1 MLTYTT
7 IPRGAGVTSRFVT
20 QPGTDT
26 LATLMAFK
34 PSTKRP
40 RLGTAKRAY
49 PDRKRT
55 WCTADYVKEYFR
67 LNTARSTIR
76 HASAQIH
83 AYDDYLD
90 HLEGFQ
96 PLSRAL
102 QPVSF
107 EPDGVEEVIE

>member
-7 IPRGAGVTSRFVT
+7 IPRGAGVTSRYVT
-20 QPGTDT
+20 QPHTDT
-26 LATLMAFK
+26 LAMLMAFK

-67 LNTARSTIR
+67 LNTMRDGIR
-76 HASAQIH
+76 LVGPKIH
-83 AYDDYLD
+83 AYADHLD

-107 EPDGVEEVIE
+107 EPDGVEETIE

>member
-1 MLTYTT
+1 MMTYTT
-7 IPRGAGVTSRFVT
+7 IPRGAGVTSRYIT
-20 QPGTDT
+20 QPDTDT
-26 LATLMAFK
+26 LAMLMAFK

-55 WCTADYVKEYFR
+55 WSTAEYVREYFR
-67 LNTARSTIR
+67 LNTMRDGIR
-76 HASAQIH
+76 IVGPKVH
-83 AYDDYLD
+83 AYDDIID
-90 HLEGFQ
+90 HVAGFQ

-107 EPDGVEEVIE
+107 EPDGVEETIE

>member
-7 IPRGAGVTSRFVT
+7 IPRGPGVTSRYVT
-20 QPGTDT
+20 QPHTDT
-26 LATLMAFK
+26 LAALLAFK
-34 PSTKRP
+34 PPTKRP

-49 PDRKRT
+49 PDRRKT
-55 WCTADYVKEYFR
+55 WCTADYVREYFR
-67 LNTARSTIR
+67 LNTMRDGIR
-76 HASAQIH
+76 HAGAQIH
-83 AYDDYLD
+83 AYADHLD

-107 EPDGVEEVIE
+107 EPDGVEEAIA

>member
-7 IPRGAGVTSRFVT
+7 IPRRAGVTSRFVT

-26 LATLMAFK
+26 LAMLTAFK

-40 RLGTAKRAY
+40 RIRAERRAY
-49 PDRKRT
+49 PSGKRT

-76 HASAQIH
+76 HAGAQIH
-83 AYDDYLD
+83 AYADHLD

-107 EPDGVEEVIE
+107 EPDGVEEAIE

>member
-7 IPRGAGVTSRFVT
+7 IPRGAGVTSRYVT
-20 QPGTDT
+20 QPHTDT

-34 PSTKRP
+34 PPTKKPRP
-40 RLGTAKRAY
+40 GTARRAY
-49 PDRKRT
+49 PDRRKT

-83 AYDDYLD
+83 AYDDIID
-90 HLEGFQ
+90 HVAGFQ

-107 EPDGVEEVIE
+107 EPDGVEEAIE